1 MAGFVALAVEWPF
14 AGWLFVV
21 SLVAGG
27 VPVALAALRDLSRRK
42 ITINLLVTVAA
53 VGALYLGQII
63 EAAAVMFFFALAEAF
78 EVFGEAR
85 SRKAVSALLDRTPET
100 AQLQEGGE
108 MPIDRVRPGT
118 VVVIRPGDTI
128 GLDGVVVAGQSS
140 VDEAAITGE
149 SVPKEKFPGETVFAG
164 TLNQNGY
171 LEVEVTHEAG
181 SSVLARIITLVEQAQ
196 KSRPPMQDFLDRFA
210 SYYIPAAVGAAVLIA
225 VVPPLVGGQP
235 FGAWV
240 TRALIL
246 LVLACPDALVVSAPV
261 AVAAA
266 IGGASKKGLLI
277 KGGRYLEVLSKV
289 GVFAFDKTKTL
300 TMGVPVVGEVI
311 ALHGATDSDVLADA
325 AGLEKFSSHPL
336 GTAIRNA
343 AAAKGVAAHRMDRF
357 VNVAGRGASA
367 KCLVCATR
375 DHAIGNL
382 EHIGASAETC
392 A

>member
-1 MAGFVALAVEWPF
+1 MTGLATAAFMAGFVALAVEWPF

-289 GVFAFDKTKTL
+289 GVFAFDKTGL
-300 TMGVPVVGEVI
+300 GEQWN
-311 ALHGATDSDVLADA
+311 S
-325 AGLEKFSSHPL
+325 
-336 GTAIRNA
+336 RW
-343 AAAKGVAAHRMDRF
+343 R
-357 VNVAGRGASA
+357 
-367 KCLVCATR
+367 
-375 DHAIGNL
+375 
-382 EHIGASAETC
+382 
-392 A
+392 

>member
-1 MAGFVALAVEWPF
+1 
-14 AGWLFVV
+14 
-21 SLVAGG
+21 
-27 VPVALAALRDLSRRK
+27 
-42 ITINLLVTVAA
+42 
-53 VGALYLGQII
+53 
-63 EAAAVMFFFALAEAF
+63 
-78 EVFGEAR
+78 
-85 SRKAVSALLDRTPET
+85 
-100 AQLQEGGE
+100 

-289 GVFAFDKTKTL
+289 GVFAFDKTGL
-300 TMGVPVVGEVI
+300 GEQWN
-311 ALHGATDSDVLADA
+311 S
-325 AGLEKFSSHPL
+325 
-336 GTAIRNA
+336 RW
-343 AAAKGVAAHRMDRF
+343 R
-357 VNVAGRGASA
+357 
-367 KCLVCATR
+367 
-375 DHAIGNL
+375 
-382 EHIGASAETC
+382 
-392 A
+392 